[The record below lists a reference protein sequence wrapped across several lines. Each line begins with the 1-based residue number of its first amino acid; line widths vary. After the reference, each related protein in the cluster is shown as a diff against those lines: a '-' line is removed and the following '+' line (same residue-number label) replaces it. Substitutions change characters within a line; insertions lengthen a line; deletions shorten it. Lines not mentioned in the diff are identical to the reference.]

1 MKQDYKI
8 KDINLAE
15 LGRKKISISE
25 KEMPGLMNLRK
36 QYNSKKPLKGFRL
49 TGSLHMTKETAILIE
64 TLKDLGANVRWASC
78 NIFSTQDEAAAAIA
92 ATGTPVYA
100 WKGETL
106 EEYWDC
112 TLKALTFDNHL
123 GPNLLVDD
131 GGDATLLIHKGYE
144 LENYFNKHQNYPE
157 ITTTN
162 PEEIVIENLIRKVHQ
177 RNANHWHNIVPDIIG
192 VSEETTTGVS
202 RLVQM
207 EQDNKLL
214 FAAFNVNDSATKSK
228 FDNLYGC
235 RESLVDGIKRATE
248 VMMAGKTVVV
258 CGYGDVGKGCAQS
271 MKSYGCKVVVTEID
285 PICALQAAM
294 EGYEVKTLDSV
305 LSKGH
310 LFVTTTGNKDVI
322 TLEHIRGMR
331 DQAIVCNIGH
341 FDNEIQVDALND
353 SDATREH
360 IKPQYDKYT
369 FPDGKEI
376 FLLAEGRLV
385 NLGCATGHASFV
397 MSTSFANQVLAQI
410 FLADRKPEIGLYD
423 LPKELDEEV
432 ARLHLNHLD
441 AELTILTD
449 EQAKY
454 IGVDKSGPFKKEEY
468 RY

>member
-1 MKQDYKI
+1 MNSDYKI

-25 KEMPGLMNLRK
+25 KEMPGLMALREK
-36 QYNSKKPLKGFRL
+36 YGSEKPLKGFRL
-49 TGSLHMTKETAILIE
+49 TGSLHMTTETAILIE
-64 TLKDLGANVRWASC
+64 TLKDLGADVRWASC

-92 ATGTPVYA
+92 KTNTPVFA

-112 TLKALTFDNHL
+112 TFDAISFGDNL
-123 GPNLLVDD
+123 GPNLIVDD
-131 GGDATLLIHKGYE
+131 GGDATLLIHKGHA
-144 LENYFNKHQNYPE
+144 LEKFYNTNGRIPE

-162 PEEIVIENLIRKVHQ
+162 TEELVVEHLLRRIHKSNP
-177 RNANHWHNIVPDIIG
+177 NYWHNIVPDIIG
-192 VSEETTTGVS
+192 VSEETTTGVA

-207 EQDNKLL
+207 QEDKELL
-214 FAAFNVNDSATKSK
+214 FSAFNVNDSATKSK

-235 RESLVDGIKRATE
+235 RESLADGIKRSTE
-248 VMMAGKTVVV
+248 VMLAGKTVVI

-271 MKSYGCKVVVTEID
+271 MMSYGCNVIVTEID

-294 EGYEVKTLDSV
+294 EGFQVKKLESV
-305 LSKGH
+305 LGKGH
-310 LFVTTTGNKDVI
+310 LFVTTTGNKDII
-322 TLEHIRGMR
+322 TLEHMRKMR

-341 FDNEIQVDALND
+341 FDNEIEVEALNN
-353 SDATREH
+353 SDAVREQ
-360 IKPQYDKYT
+360 IKPQYDSYT
-369 FPDGKEI
+369 FPNQKQI

-410 FLADRKPEIGLYD
+410 FLAKNKPAVDLYH
-423 LPKELDEEV
+423 LPRELDEEV
-432 ARLHLNHLD
+432 ARLHLDHLD
-441 AELTILTD
+441 AELTLLSE
-449 EQAKY
+449 EQAEY
-454 IGVDKSGPFKKEEY
+454 IGVDIDGPFKKDSY

>member
-1 MKQDYKI
+1 MKTDYKI
-8 KDINLAE
+8 KDINLAD

-25 KEMPGLMNLRK
+25 KEMPGLMSLRK
-36 QYNSKKPLKGFRL
+36 QYASKKPLKGFRL

-64 TLKDLGANVRWASC
+64 TLKDLGADVRWASC

-92 ATGTPVYA
+92 VTGTPVYA

-112 TLKALTFDNHL
+112 TLQALTFDNNL
-123 GPNLLVDD
+123 GPNLIVDD

-144 LENYFNKHQNYPE
+144 LENYFNEHQNYPD
-157 ITTTN
+157 IATTN

-177 RNANHWHNIVPDIIG
+177 RNANHWHNMVPDIIG
-192 VSEETTTGVS
+192 VSEETTTGVA
-202 RLVQM
+202 RLVEMQ
-207 EQDNKLL
+207 QDNKLL

-271 MKSYGCKVVVTEID
+271 MKSYGCNVIITEID

-294 EGYEVKTLDSV
+294 EGFQVKKLENV
-305 LSKGH
+305 LEKGH
-310 LFVTTTGNKDVI
+310 LFVTTTGNKDII
-322 TLEHIRGMR
+322 TLEHMREMR

-341 FDNEIQVDALND
+341 FDNEIEVEALNN
-353 SDATREH
+353 SDAIREQ
-360 IKPQYDKYT
+360 IKPQYDSYT
-369 FPDGKEI
+369 FPNQKQI
-376 FLLAEGRLV
+376 YLLAEGRLV

-397 MSTSFANQVLAQI
+397 MSTSFANQVLAQL
-410 FLADRKPEIGLYD
+410 FLAKEKPEIGLYN

-432 ARLHLNHLD
+432 ARLHLKHLD
-441 AELTILTD
+441 ADLTVLTKD
-449 EQAKY
+449 QADY
-454 IGVDKSGPFKKEEY
+454 IGVKVDGPFKKDEY

>member
-1 MKQDYKI
+1 MKTDYKI
-8 KDINLAE
+8 KDINLAD

-25 KEMPGLMNLRK
+25 KEMPGLMSLRK
-36 QYNSKKPLKGFRL
+36 QYASKKPLKGFRL

-64 TLKDLGANVRWASC
+64 TLKDLGAEVRWASC

-112 TLKALTFDNHL
+112 TFQALTFENNS

-144 LENYFNKHQNYPE
+144 LENYFNKHQNYPD

-162 PEEIVIENLIRKVHQ
+162 PEELVIENLIRKVHQ
-177 RNANHWHNIVPDIIG
+177 LNPNHWHNMVPDIIG
-192 VSEETTTGVS
+192 VSEETTTGVA

-207 EQDNKLL
+207 EQNNKLL

-271 MKSYGCKVVVTEID
+271 MKSYGCNVIVTEID

-294 EGYEVKTLDSV
+294 EGFQVKKLEDV
-305 LSKGH
+305 LNKGH
-310 LFVTTTGNKDVI
+310 LFVTTTGNKDI
-322 TLEHIRGMR
+322 IMLDHMKQMR
-331 DQAIVCNIGH
+331 DQAIICNIGH
-341 FDNEIQVDALND
+341 FDNEIDVEALNN
-353 SDATREH
+353 SDAVREQ
-360 IKPQYDKYT
+360 IKPQYDSYT
-369 FPDGKEI
+369 FPNKKQI
-376 FLLAEGRLV
+376 YLLAEGRLV

-397 MSTSFANQVLAQI
+397 MSTSFANQVLAQL
-410 FLADRKPEIGLYD
+410 FLAKEKPAVGLYN

-441 AELTILTD
+441 ADLTTLSAD
-449 EQAKY
+449 QANY
-454 IGVDKSGPFKKEEY
+454 IGVKIKGPYKKDDY